1 MDSDFFSILLEL
13 FNDPES
19 VRTAARPVGSRTSL
33 WEATGT
39 LQYKIWKGLVGRLEY
54 RHDQANEKVFK
65 LTNHGTTPTLKNQDT
80 ITVALDYS
88 FF

>member
-1 MDSDFFSILLEL
+1 M
-13 FNDPES
+13 
-19 VRTAARPVGSRTSL
+19 GGRTSL
-33 WEATGT
+33 WEVTGT

-65 LTNHGTTPTLKNQDT
+65 LVDHGTRPALKNQDT
-80 ITVALDYS
+80 ISVALYYS